1 MYKHKKDTLVC
12 FGKVNKKIS
21 KKFGIKQEVFYA
33 DFNWDLV
40 LRLVLNTKIKFSE
53 ITKFPNVKRDLSLL
67 INNKI
72 TFEELLQIAKETEK
86 KILKSVNLFDVYEG
100 EKLPK
105 GKKSYALSFVLED
118 KSRTLTDKHIDKV
131 MNKLIQS
138 YEEIGAEVRSK

>member
-1 MYKHKKDTLVC
+1 M
-12 FGKVNKKIS
+12 
-21 KKFGIKQEVFYA
+21 FYV

-40 LRLVLNTKIKFSE
+40 LRLVLNTKIKVSE

-67 INNKI
+67 LDNKI
-72 TFEELLQIAKETEK
+72 TFEELLQLANETEK

-105 GKKSYALSFVLED
+105 GKKELCLSFVLED

-138 YEEIGAEVRSK
+138 YEKIEQKLEVNNFFTQ